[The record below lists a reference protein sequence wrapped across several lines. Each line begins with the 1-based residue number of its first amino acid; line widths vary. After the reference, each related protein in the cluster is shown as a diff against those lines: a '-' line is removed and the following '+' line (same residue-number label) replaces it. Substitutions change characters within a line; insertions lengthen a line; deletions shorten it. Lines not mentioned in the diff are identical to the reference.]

1 MSGLWQ
7 QDIRDCN
14 ASDELHAGLHYEDVV
29 AAGPACRP
37 LDFPAPT
44 IFRSEFVA
52 IQARDHRSGTIHNL
66 KRILIR
72 SHAAGEKPSDTAYLI
87 TKKLGKSVYGSVRLC
102 VVLKRLH
109 KEDHRNSNG
118 KGAKEDRQDDDDGK
132 NGIIEWESTDDL
144 AVVKISEWKKMHAM
158 RGKHLED
165 PINEISSMQLLG
177 NYHPHVIG
185 ALECLQDNDCL
196 YTVTPYLG
204 GGDVYSRLLE
214 FVGPRSAAVGNGTF
228 GFDEGLSR
236 TWFNQL
242 LQVSFACFEM
252 SVLFVTSRMCG
263 DFFSHVPFPL
273 VENDGTLNLPEQ
285 SCKSVCRS
293 PAKERRVP

>member
-7 QDIRDCN
+7 QDFGDCN
-14 ASDELHAGLHYEDVV
+14 AADELHAGLRYDDVV

-44 IFRSEFVA
+44 VFRSEFVDL
-52 IQARDHRSGTIHNL
+52 QARDHRSGTVHNL
-66 KRILIR
+66 KRVLIR
-72 SHAAGEKPSDTAYLI
+72 SSAACGIPSDTAYLL

-102 VVLKRLH
+102 IVLKRVDKEAWLH
-109 KEDHRNSNG
+109 NDDR
-118 KGAKEDRQDDDDGK
+118 GAKEDRQDDDDDSK
-132 NGIIEWESTDDL
+132 ESVEWESTDYL
-144 AVVKISEWKKMHAM
+144 AAVKISEWKKIHAM

-165 PINEISSMQLLG
+165 PIREISAMQLLG

-196 YTVTPYLG
+196 YTLIPYLG

-214 FVGPRSAAVGNGTF
+214 FVGPRSAAAGNRAF

-236 TWFNQL
+236 IWFKQL
-242 LQVSFACFEM
+242 LQVSIPKFSNRKM
-252 SVLFVTSRMCG
+252 SICYCLMVW
-263 DFFSHVPFPL
+263 
-273 VENDGTLNLPEQ
+273 
-285 SCKSVCRS
+285 
-293 PAKERRVP
+293 